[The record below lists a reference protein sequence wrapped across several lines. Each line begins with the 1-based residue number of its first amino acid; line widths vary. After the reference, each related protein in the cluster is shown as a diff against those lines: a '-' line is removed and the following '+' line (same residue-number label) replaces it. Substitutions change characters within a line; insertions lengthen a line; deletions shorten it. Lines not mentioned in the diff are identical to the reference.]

1 MFLGRNINIPQA
13 ENKIEQGRRV
23 STNEEVSTFLETLT
37 KPPQFKVLNALAEK
51 PTQEFTKTELAA
63 RSGIGRTTL
72 YRIWD
77 DLEKMKAITASR
89 QVGPVT
95 LYRLNP
101 TSPVVQSILSI
112 RERLAQIQ
120 GAVEKIELQR
130 LEKTKQTRTEIPPA
144 SAVLMKL
151 LNMKA
156 LTSESAVTEKAM
168 GLKEQEKTILRSLI
182 DSGLVEIKNNL
193 YNLSPLGKMTA
204 ENATRLWGNDTKEP
218 INETISS
225 LKVALGIVS
234 QEIKKVSR
242 DLSKGKGTRQP
253 D

>member
-1 MFLGRNINIPQA
+1 M
-13 ENKIEQGRRV
+13 
-23 STNEEVSTFLETLT
+23 STNEEVSTFLETLAR
-37 KPPQFKVLNALAEK
+37 PPQFKVLNALAEK
-51 PTQEFTKTELAA
+51 PTQEFTKTELAT

-101 TSPVVQSILSI
+101 DSPVVQSILSI

-120 GAVEKIELQR
+120 DAVEKIELQR
-130 LEKTKQTRTEIPPA
+130 SEKTKQTRTEVPPA
-144 SAVLMKL
+144 SSVLMKFL
-151 LNMKA
+151 KMKA
-156 LTSESAVTEKAM
+156 LTPETAVTEKTL
-168 GLKEQEKTILRSLI
+168 GLREQEKAILRN
-182 DSGLVEIKNNL
+182 LVESSLVETKNDT
-193 YNLSPLGKMTA
+193 YNLSSLGRMTA
-204 ENATRLWGNDTKEP
+204 ENAVRLWGNEAKEP

-225 LKVALGIVS
+225 LRVALGIVS
-234 QEIKKVSR
+234 QEIKKVGR
-242 DLSKGKGTRQP
+242 ELSKEKSTHRS